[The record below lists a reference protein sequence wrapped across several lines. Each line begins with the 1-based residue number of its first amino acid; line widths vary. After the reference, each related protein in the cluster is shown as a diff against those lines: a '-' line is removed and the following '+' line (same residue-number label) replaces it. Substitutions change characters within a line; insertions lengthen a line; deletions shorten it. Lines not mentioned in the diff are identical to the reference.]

1 MVTKE
6 EIKKERTKKKA
17 ALTRMGS
24 KVRRLIAE
32 KNQEEV
38 KKCIDDMKGL
48 YLEFEAK
55 HDELYEML
63 DEDED
68 DDEMN
73 ECEIDQ
79 LEVEAKYTEVLC
91 EVNNW
96 TISLGTVKEEQPIF
110 SRTVS

>member
-38 KKCIDDMKGL
+38 KKCVDEMKGL
-48 YLEFEAK
+48 YLDFEAK
-55 HDELYEML
+55 HDELYEL
-63 DEDED
+63 LEED
-68 DDEMN
+68 DDLN
-73 ECEIDQ
+73 DCDIYQ
-79 LEVEAKYTEVLC
+79 LEVEEKYTEVVSL
-91 EVNNW
+91 VNSW
-96 TISLGTVKEEQPIF
+96 TISVGKVKEEQPIIHEQLAE
-110 SRTVS
+110 

>member
-38 KKCIDDMKGL
+38 KKCVDEMRGL
-48 YLEFEAK
+48 YLDFEAK

-63 DEDED
+63 DED
-68 DDEMN
+68 DELN
-73 ECEIDQ
+73 ECEIVNRNSEGRATDPVYGDNEFNSL
-79 LEVEAKYTEVLC
+79 LEY
-91 EVNNW
+91 
-96 TISLGTVKEEQPIF
+96 
-110 SRTVS
+110 SRNIPRGGCYAPQGQV